1 VQATLPLGPVMLKA
15 CVVNGTG
22 RSGNDNNNH
31 VDGIYRASYATKN
44 GVFGLGASY
53 YDGRIPRGGTNA
65 AGQPFTGALYQEG
78 KKQVGGFDARLAF
91 PVGLFVTGEY
101 VSGKYEQRSFFT
113 SNTAFTANAFAPGNE
128 VEGYYVQGGWTFA
141 NKTPRPFT
149 LGVSWDVFKRS
160 KSGVASDV
168 TGGASGSS
176 FDDENIGYG
185 ALWNLDRQIRLRLW
199 YIHPNKVAHAAN
211 VAEPK
216 KVDMFTTEMQVKF

>member
-1 VQATLPLGPVMLKA
+1 
-15 CVVNGTG
+15 
-22 RSGNDNNNH
+22 
-31 VDGIYRASYATKN
+31 
-44 GVFGLGASY
+44 
-53 YDGRIPRGGTNA
+53 
-65 AGQPFTGALYQEG
+65 
-78 KKQVGGFDARLAF
+78 VGGFDARLAF

-113 SNTAFTANAFAPGNE
+113 SNTAFTANAFSPGNE

-199 YIHPNKVAHAAN
+199 YTHPNKVAHAAN